1 MIDATSDVPFT
12 VQPFE
17 DVMAIRNV
25 FDVTG
30 LESVV
35 VDEQFANSPDVEL
48 GPATP
53 VAPVGPVEPVI
64 CKFDCYG

>member
-1 MIDATSDVPFT
+1 MIDATADVPFT

-48 GPATP
+48 AT
-53 VAPVGPVEPVI
+53 VEYIFDNAPPSP
-64 CKFDCYG
+64 